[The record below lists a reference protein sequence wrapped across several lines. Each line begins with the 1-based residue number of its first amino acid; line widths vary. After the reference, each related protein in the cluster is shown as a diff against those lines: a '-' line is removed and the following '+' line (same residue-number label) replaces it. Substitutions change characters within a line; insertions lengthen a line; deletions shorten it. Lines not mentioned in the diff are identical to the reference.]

1 MKDQANYQINYYVL
15 NWIRAVCSILV
26 VFGHARFFYPDQ
38 DLSRFEEFSLF
49 KLVLLSPTS
58 LAMESVAIF
67 FLISGFLVGGQI
79 WRNVHSGIFHWKRF
93 LVDRLTRLWIVLIP
107 GLILSGIVANLIKH
121 NFNSL
126 NFSTEDFSTIGC
138 NFVFMMPTR
147 CQPYASNESLWTL
160 GYEFYFYLFFAFSVM
175 LFKKNSSLISK
186 LINTLGIAAVLFVFS
201 IELLSLF
208 FAWFMGYLVFMFS
221 SKSKRSQIEP
231 SNSNLHVLAIL
242 LLIFASVLSNT
253 LIQSEKQ
260 VIILTSVFGSYAILL
275 STKFN
280 NSQKK
285 SKTVITK
292 LFDFLGRSSFSIYVF
307 HLPVIQ
313 LSYFILGDRLQ
324 SMEVL
329 WIYSVSVSSIIFS
342 AILYFLFEKHTF
354 RSRTIAYNIL
364 GI

>member
-1 MKDQANYQINYYVL
+1 MKDQKNYQVNYYVL
-15 NWIRAVCSILV
+15 NWIRAACSIFV
-26 VFGHARFFYPDQ
+26 VFGHARFFYPGKDV
-38 DLSRFEEFSLF
+38 SRSEEYSLL
-49 KLVLLSPTS
+49 KLVLLTPTS

-79 WRNVHSGIFHWKRF
+79 WRNVYSDTFQWKRF

-107 GLILSGIVANLIKH
+107 GLIMSGVAANLIKH

-126 NFSTEDFSTIGC
+126 NFSTEDFSNIGC
-138 NFVFMMPTR
+138 NLIFMMPTR

-160 GYEFYFYLFFAFSVM
+160 GYEFYFYVLFAFSVM

-186 LINTLGIAAVLFVFS
+186 LLNTLGIAAVLFVFS

-221 SKSKRSQIEP
+221 SKSKRSQIET
-231 SNSNLHVLAIL
+231 SGSNLHVLAIL
-242 LLIFASVLSNT
+242 LLIFAFVLSNT

-260 VIILTSVFGSYAILL
+260 VIIFISVFGSYAILL

-285 SKTVITK
+285 SNTIVTK
-292 LFDFLGRSSFSIYVF
+292 VFDFLGRSSFSIYVF
-307 HLPVIQ
+307 HLPIIQ

-324 SMEVL
+324 SMEIF
-329 WIYSVSVSSIIFS
+329 WMYSVSVSSIILS